1 MNTRSIRF
9 RLTLWYTVAFCLA
22 AAVIF
27 TTFYLITRRVLFA
40 HTDTQLTQHSKGVV
54 NVVTRNEAIIH
65 QMLVRD
71 VFLNQ
76 FSEAPDM
83 LVVIMNES
91 GNVVTSSITIRPAES
106 AFINLFSLARKI
118 KAAFFQNQTV
128 GTTTMRFMVSP
139 IIKEDTLTSVV
150 LMGHPLDVIQNS
162 LSSLLTTLVVVFVLF
177 VAAGVAGGYLLAD
190 RALGPLKDLSQSLE
204 TITAKNLNDRLT
216 SPATGD
222 EFERLY
228 HSFNSLLDRLHQS
241 FTRER
246 QFIADVAHELKT
258 PLTTARSGIE
268 VALSKPRSVASY
280 RRVLTDALTDT
291 KQLATT
297 LENIL
302 DLARAQS
309 DSASISSHRF
319 NLSQVLAELVQIA
332 RKLGKYKMI
341 TIKESVTR
349 NVTLTGDR
357 EKLFRAL
364 LSVID
369 NAVKYTKKSGQ
380 VTIILNRHRG
390 LATISIQDTGIGI
403 PKEDLSRIFERF
415 FRGTK
420 TGKTSGAGLGLAIA
434 KSIIEAHGG
443 SITVESTH
451 NKGTTVTIKLP
462 LS

>member
-1 MNTRSIRF
+1 MNVKSIRF

-27 TTFYLITRRVLFA
+27 TTFYLITRQVLFA

-54 NVVTRNEAIIH
+54 NVVTRNEALIH

-106 AFINLFSLARKI
+106 AFINLFSLARQK

-128 GTTTMRFMVSP
+128 GTTTMRFLVSP
-139 IIKEDTLTSVV
+139 IIKEDALTSVV

-241 FTRER
+241 FPRER

-280 RRVLTDALTDT
+280 RRVLIDALTDT

-309 DSASISSHRF
+309 DSASMSSQRF

-341 TIKESVTR
+341 TIKESVTG

-369 NAVKYTKKSGQ
+369 NAVKYTKTSGK
-380 VTIILNRHRG
+380 VTIFLTRHRS

-403 PKEDLSRIFERF
+403 PREDLSRIFERF

-434 KSIIEAHGG
+434 KSIIKAHAG
-443 SITVESTH
+443 SITVESTR